1 LVPENKSH
9 VFRYALYPHAGDWRD
24 GDTQRAAHEFNH
36 PLLARETRPASKPCL
51 PAELA
56 LLKVGPKNLILAA
69 MKPYGNPIASFEKT
83 MTSDARKGI
92 MLRLYDTEGI
102 DSEARIEF
110 APGIQSAWTANML
123 EEYLDELPVTRNG
136 VSLYVSPFSIETVG
150 FEPGKLGRP
159 MGAAILGATAEP
171 VQPVWVRSWEHD
183 TESMP
188 MGYLPVCCTL
198 GRQVIEEDE
207 GRTLKLKVNAVN
219 DYTDA
224 PVSGVIDILVP
235 DGWTAHPSPIGF
247 ELPALG
253 HQITEITVTR
263 PDAKVSGQIK
273 LRYEDDGQT
282 FQDVLE
288 IGDGFDLQ
296 MTAENREDVI
306 VVTLTNPTAE
316 TIEGEVSIVT
326 PLETWS
332 KELVGPYA
340 LLDISPRTI
349 GASVARGTSVVLEFK
364 VAAAMSRALA
374 PQDSYWAVA
383 KLMSNG
389 RITLKRCDNRP
400 PSRKMFARKWNKL
413 LKERA
418 ELHHAKRKTK

>member
-1 LVPENKSH
+1 
-9 VFRYALYPHAGDWRD
+9 
-24 GDTQRAAHEFNH
+24 
-36 PLLARETRPASKPCL
+36 
-51 PAELA
+51 
-56 LLKVGPKNLILAA
+56 
-69 MKPYGNPIASFEKT
+69 
-83 MTSDARKGI
+83 
-92 MLRLYDTEGI
+92 
-102 DSEARIEF
+102 
-110 APGIQSAWTANML
+110 
-123 EEYLDELPVTRNG
+123 
-136 VSLYVSPFSIETVG
+136 
-150 FEPGKLGRP
+150 
-159 MGAAILGATAEP
+159 
-171 VQPVWVRSWEHD
+171 
-183 TESMP
+183 
-188 MGYLPVCCTL
+188 
-198 GRQVIEEDE
+198 
-207 GRTLKLKVNAVN
+207 
-219 DYTDA
+219 
-224 PVSGVIDILVP
+224 
-235 DGWTAHPSPIGF
+235 
-247 ELPALG
+247 
-253 HQITEITVTR
+253 
-263 PDAKVSGQIK
+263 VSGQIK

-340 LLDISPRTI
+340 LLDINPRTI
-349 GASVARGTSVVLEFK
+349 GASVAGGTSVVLEFK